1 MIEHLHGTIAS
12 VRDATIVLVVQGV
25 GFTVQVPTSTIYHP
39 QQQVALTTY
48 LHWNQEQGPS
58 LYGFVT
64 ELERKLFMMI
74 IDCSGIGPKIALA
87 VLANLGPERFIAAVH
102 GNNEKE
108 LSSVSGIGPKK
119 AEQMLIQLRDK
130 VAKLIKMDSSLATM
144 STPLIPWN
152 EAAQVLESLNYSK
165 PEIADALKYVRDTH
179 GQGEY
184 AFDQLVRHAL
194 SFLAKKTY
202 TGTKN

>member
-1 MIEHLHGTIAS
+1 MIERLHGTIAS

-25 GFTVQVPTSTIYHP
+25 GFTVHVPISTMYE
-39 QQQVALTTY
+39 QQQEVMVITY

-64 ELERKLFMMI
+64 ELERKIFMMI
-74 IDCSGIGPKIALA
+74 IDCSGIGPKIALS
-87 VLANLGPERFIAAVH
+87 VLANLGPVRFIAAVH
-102 GNNEKE
+102 SNNEKE

-130 VAKLIKMDSSLATM
+130 IAKLIKMDSSLATM
-144 STPLIPWN
+144 STPFMPWN

-165 PEIADALKYVRDTH
+165 PEIADALKYVRDTY
-179 GQGEY
+179 GQQEC
-184 AFDQLVRHAL
+184 AFDQLVRYAL